1 MNGITI
7 SHTIQSKEDIIMYN
21 INMKE
26 ILEVRAAI
34 KLYGKEYY
42 MEHCFHSDQGI
53 DYGPVSSNEAKQ
65 SIASANV
72 EVLRYGDLIVKIT
85 VLKYK
90 VLRAVPKTMVIELL
104 PVTERLDVGIRGASI
119 GKPPEILF
127 GEGMGIVLTE
137 LVSEHDDRLMLPDPV
152 REAVYW
158 KIVDIGGTYLNLVGI
173 PSRFGERYDRI
184 ESDPLTINDGYAD
197 FSTIHLDIKDFPLEL
212 APERR

>member
-1 MNGITI
+1 
-7 SHTIQSKEDIIMYN
+7 MYN
-21 INMKE
+21 INLKE

-42 MEHCFHSDQGI
+42 MEHCFHSAQGI
-53 DYGPVSSNEAKQ
+53 DYVPVSSNEVKQ

-90 VLRAVPKTMVIELL
+90 VLRAVPKTMVIELF
-104 PVTERLDVGIRGASI
+104 PVTERLDLGFDLGPSI
-119 GKPPEILF
+119 GEPPEILF

-184 ESDPLTINDGYAD
+184 ESDPLTINDGYAQ
-197 FSTIHLDIKDFPLEL
+197 FRTIHLDIKDFPLEL

>member
-1 MNGITI
+1 
-7 SHTIQSKEDIIMYN
+7 MYN
-21 INMKE
+21 INLKE

-53 DYGPVSSNEAKQ
+53 DYVPVSSNEVKQ

-90 VLRAVPKTMVIELL
+90 VLRAVPKTMVIELF
-104 PVTERLDVGIRGASI
+104 PVTERLDLGFDLGPSI
-119 GKPPEILF
+119 GEPPEILF

-197 FSTIHLDIKDFPLEL
+197 FSTIHLDIKDFPLDL

>member
-1 MNGITI
+1 
-7 SHTIQSKEDIIMYN
+7 MYN
-21 INMKE
+21 INLKE

-42 MEHCFHSDQGI
+42 MEHCFRKDKEM
-53 DYGPVSSNEAKQ
+53 DYLPVSSNEVKQ

-90 VLRAVPKTMVIELL
+90 VLRAVPKTMVIELF
-104 PVTERLDVGIRGASI
+104 PVTERLDLGFDLGPSI
-119 GKPPEILF
+119 GEPPEILF

-197 FSTIHLDIKDFPLEL
+197 FSTIHLDVMDFPLDL

>member
-1 MNGITI
+1 
-7 SHTIQSKEDIIMYN
+7 MYN
-21 INMKE
+21 INLKE

-53 DYGPVSSNEAKQ
+53 DYIPVGSNEVKQ
-65 SIASANV
+65 SIVSANV
-72 EVLRYGDLIVKIT
+72 EVLRYGDLIIKIT
-85 VLKYK
+85 VFKYK
-90 VLRAVPKTMVIELL
+90 VLRAVPKTMVIELF
-104 PVTERLDVGIRGASI
+104 PVTERLDVGIGGASM

-137 LVSEHDDRLMLPDPV
+137 LVSEHDDRLMLPDSV

-173 PSRFGERYDRI
+173 PSMFDGRYDKI

-197 FSTIHLDIKDFPLEL
+197 FSTIHLDIKDFPLDL

>member
-1 MNGITI
+1 
-7 SHTIQSKEDIIMYN
+7 MYN
-21 INMKE
+21 INLKE

-42 MEHCFHSDQGI
+42 MEHYFRKDKEM
-53 DYGPVSSNEAKQ
+53 DYLPVSSNEVKQ

-90 VLRAVPKTMVIELL
+90 VLRAVPKTMVIELF
-104 PVTERLDVGIRGASI
+104 PVTERLDLGFDLGPSI
-119 GKPPEILF
+119 GEPPEILF

-173 PSRFGERYDRI
+173 PSRFGERYDKI

-197 FSTIHLDIKDFPLEL
+197 FSTIHLDIKDFSLEL

>member
-1 MNGITI
+1 
-7 SHTIQSKEDIIMYN
+7 MYN
-21 INMKE
+21 INLKE

-42 MEHCFHSDQGI
+42 MEHYFRKDKEM
-53 DYGPVSSNEAKQ
+53 DYLPVSSNEVKQ

-90 VLRAVPKTMVIELL
+90 VLRAVPKTMVIELF
-104 PVTERLDVGIRGASI
+104 PVTERLDVGIGGASI
-119 GKPPEILF
+119 GEPPEILF

-137 LVSEHDDRLMLPDPV
+137 LVSEHDDSLMLPDPV

-173 PSRFGERYDRI
+173 PSRSERHNKI

-197 FSTIHLDIKDFPLEL
+197 FSTIHLDIKDFPLDL

>member
-1 MNGITI
+1 
-7 SHTIQSKEDIIMYN
+7 MYN
-21 INMKE
+21 INLKE

-42 MEHCFHSDQGI
+42 MEHSFRKDKEM
-53 DYGPVSSNEAKQ
+53 DYLPVSSNEVKQ

-72 EVLRYGDLIVKIT
+72 DVLRYGDLIVKIT

-104 PVTERLDVGIRGASI
+104 PVTERLDVGIGGASI
-119 GKPPEILF
+119 GEPPEILF

-137 LVSEHDDRLMLPDPV
+137 LLSEHDDRLMPDPV

-158 KIVDIGGTYLNLVGI
+158 KIVDIGGTYLNLVGV
-173 PSRFGERYDRI
+173 PSMSGERYDRI
-184 ESDPLTINDGYAD
+184 KSDPLTINDGYAD